1 MMLKRLFALFALLT
15 VLISSVAFATPTMAQ
30 NDVPANEAAEF
41 CRMLDEE
48 GVLDDPSLQ
57 ITRGECVNILKGPSN
72 ENANN
77 FIAGVCGATSVQEF
91 TETTSKGQCIKVLRN
106 SDIFG

>member
-1 MMLKRLFALFALLT
+1 MTVKRLLTLFALLT

-77 FIAGVCGATSVQEF
+77 FIAGACGATSVQEF